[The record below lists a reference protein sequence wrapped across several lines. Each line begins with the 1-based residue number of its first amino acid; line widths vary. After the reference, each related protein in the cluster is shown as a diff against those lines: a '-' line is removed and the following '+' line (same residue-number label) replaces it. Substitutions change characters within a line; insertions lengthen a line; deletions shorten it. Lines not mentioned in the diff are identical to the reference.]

1 MAPHAESRARRRT
14 AVGPARH
21 RLGLAR
27 CRRRTWPHRLRCLQL
42 MQFWRICRH
51 RYAAEAASGEGA
63 RLYGGRWNSRGVRVV
78 YASTSLALAAV
89 ETFVNLEPNLRP
101 ADLVS
106 IQGEIPDSLDI
117 GKLDSSRLLAGWH
130 ETRDESIRSFG
141 DDWIRKG
148 HSVALLVPSA
158 AIRGE
163 WNVLLNP
170 AHADFSEILFR
181 DPEPFEFDLRMF
193 R

>member
-1 MAPHAESRARRRT
+1 MK
-14 AVGPARH
+14 
-21 RLGLAR
+21 
-27 CRRRTWPHRLRCLQL
+27 
-42 MQFWRICRH
+42 FWRICRR

-63 RLYGGRWNSRGVRVV
+63 RLYRGRWNSRGVRVV

-101 ADLVS
+101 KDLVS
-106 IQGEIPDSLDI
+106 IEGEIPEEIEVEKVDL
-117 GKLDSSRLLAGWH
+117 KALAARSY
-130 ETRDESIRSFG
+130 ETRDESLRRIG
-141 DDWIRKG
+141 DQWSEAGRT
-148 HSVALLVPSA
+148 VALLVPSA

-170 AHADFSEILFR
+170 AHAEFSKIKFHK
-181 DPEPFEFDLRMF
+181 PEPFKFDVRMF